1 LNFHFEQ
8 KDAKSAKY
16 FDGVGLRDLLM
27 KSPHIVSCL
36 IGVASGVLAALC
48 GVGGGIIMVP
58 AFVAFLGL
66 TQKVAT
72 ATSMAVIVPTAIAAT
87 VRHVVNG
94 FVDWPVVVMT
104 ALSATLVSFFV
115 ADYVKKL
122 GNETLTRI
130 FAVLILIVGTKM
142 LLYPDQRVATLSAAK
157 TIVANESEPPQAQV
171 PEFSARHDWTRYAF
185 PLLIG
190 VASGVL
196 AALCGV
202 GGGIIMV
209 PAFVMLLS
217 FDQKLA
223 TGTSMTVIIPTAIAA
238 TSRHVMNKLVDW
250 RVFAPTAASATL
262 VSFFVAD
269 YVRTLGHDLLTRLF
283 AVVVV
288 LVGIKMLA
296 SPGAKS
302 AAPATSPPVEP
313 ASRS

>member
-1 LNFHFEQ
+1 
-8 KDAKSAKY
+8 
-16 FDGVGLRDLLM
+16 M
-27 KSPHIVSCL
+27 KSPLVVSCV
-36 IGVASGVLAALC
+36 IGIASGVLAALC

-66 TQKVAT
+66 SQKSAT

-87 VRHVVNG
+87 IRHIHNRY
-94 FVDWPVVVMT
+94 VDWNVVVMT

-130 FAVLILIVGTKM
+130 FAILILIVGTKM
-142 LLYPDQRVATLSAAK
+142 LLYPEQRAAPKPSVESVVAVNDSESAVKDGA
-157 TIVANESEPPQAQV
+157 VEASDRQAWQQ
-171 PEFSARHDWTRYAF
+171 YAF

-190 VASGVL
+190 VVSGVL

-209 PAFVMLLS
+209 PAFVLLLS

-223 TGTSMTVIIPTAIAA
+223 TGTSMAVIIPTAIAA

-250 RVFAPTAASATL
+250 RVFVPTAVSATL

-269 YVRTLGHDLLTRLF
+269 YVRTLEHHVLTRIF
-283 AVVVV
+283 AIVVV
-288 LVGIKMLA
+288 LVGVKMLMT
-296 SPGAKS
+296 PGTKP
-302 AAPATSPPVEP
+302 AAPPPSP
-313 ASRS
+313 ASGTQRIGTK